1 MPEEAAAQNIQ
12 EHGTAPPAVQPQ
24 PLPVRRAAS
33 PWPELAAVFPG
44 VIVHGS
50 GVWLEGRSKTA
61 ERLLV
66 LEGATLG
73 TAFLSG
79 FLLFQT
85 GASRSFVGPLALT
98 SAAGVGGFGLSF
110 AANLYA
116 TWAPPE
122 GFGQPAHSVP
132 LIESQIGYLYVRD
145 AQFAFRHLL
154 TTSVDARPGPWH
166 VAFSSAHAPAQGNQ
180 RFDLELGYRLFG
192 PTSERGSRALAA
204 TPDGSYLELQ
214 TSGARHRFDADG
226 FVSHVWGLEVLG
238 RLDTRHYLPDVHG
251 AFFQL
256 GAGWAKQWFSFD
268 LPGVDATTDTSLV
281 LAHLGFGVYV
291 GNNTSTENAA
301 PTGGEVELYYD
312 HRHDG
317 FANGLKLRGLGS
329 GPAGHLGLRG
339 IYMFSPHWGLS
350 ARSEVGSALTIG
362 LNAVIRA
369 GVQ

>member
-1 MPEEAAAQNIQ
+1 
-12 EHGTAPPAVQPQ
+12 V
-24 PLPVRRAAS
+24 S

-44 VIVHGS
+44 VVVHGS
-50 GVWLEGRSKTA
+50 GPWLQGRSKTA

-73 TAFLSG
+73 TTLVSG

-85 GASRSFVGPLALT
+85 GASRYVVGPLALT
-98 SAAGVGGFGLSF
+98 SVAGVAGFGLSF

-122 GFGQPAHSVP
+122 GFGQPARSLP
-132 LIESQIGYLYVRD
+132 WLESQVGYLYVRD
-145 AQFAFRHLL
+145 PQFSFRHLL

-166 VAFSSAHAPAQGNQ
+166 VAFASAHAPAQENQ

-192 PTSERGSRALAA
+192 TTGERSARALELL
-204 TPDGSYLELQ
+204 PDGSYLELQ

-251 AFFQL
+251 AFFQV
-256 GAGWAKQWFSFD
+256 GAGWAKQWFSFE
-268 LPGVDATTDTSLV
+268 LPGVDATTDTSLL
-281 LAHLGFGVYV
+281 LAHMGFGVYL
-291 GNNTSTENAA
+291 GNRSSGSDTSASSPA
-301 PTGGEVELYYD
+301 PPTGGEIELYYD

-329 GPAGHLGLRG
+329 GPAGHLGLRST
-339 IYMFSPHWGLS
+339 YMLSPHFGLS
-350 ARSEVGSALTIG
+350 ARSEFGSAWTFG

-369 GVQ
+369 GLQ